1 MKVKFCGFTRI
12 EDIKFALSIN
22 VDYIGIVLFEKSK
35 RFVPLNRLEIITK
48 TIKEGKYIGVFV
60 NEEIDNVQEIYFK
73 YNLTFTQLHGD
84 ENNEYVE
91 TLIKKGVNV
100 IKAFR
105 VKDTKILEEIKET
118 PAKFILLDT
127 FKEDEYGGTG
137 RRINEEILNYLL
149 NNIKNKKIF
158 LSGGINK
165 DNIGEILNK
174 FGRRIHGVDIS
185 SGIETT
191 HGIKDHLLMG
201 EIMNKIKMFN
211 NSIL

>member
-1 MKVKFCGFTRI
+1 M
-12 EDIKFALSIN
+12 
-22 VDYIGIVLFEKSK
+22 
-35 RFVPLNRLEIITK
+35 
-48 TIKEGKYIGVFV
+48 
-60 NEEIDNVQEIYFK
+60 
-73 YNLTFTQLHGD
+73 
-84 ENNEYVE
+84 
-91 TLIKKGVNV
+91 

-118 PAKFILLDT
+118 PAKFILLDA

-137 RRINEEILNYLL
+137 RGINEEILNYLF
-149 NNIKNKKIF
+149 NKIKNKKIF

-191 HGIKDHLLMG
+191 HGIKDLLLMG
-201 EIMNKIKMFN
+201 EIMNK
-211 NSIL
+211 